1 MNKIITLISTIALS
15 TCFTLDSCAN
25 HPGELSL
32 YEAFADK
39 FMIGTALNTNQV
51 SGRDPE
57 GVKVLKQHFSSIVA
71 ENCMKATFLQ
81 PRQGVF
87 RFDEADRF
95 VEFGEDNGMWIIG
108 HTLIWHSQ
116 LPDWF
121 FVDGDGNDVSRQV
134 LIERMKNH
142 ITTVVSRYKGRVH
155 GWDVVNEAVLDDG
168 SLRKSKFLDIIGE
181 DYIRLA
187 FEFAHAADPQA
198 ELYYNDYSMANPK
211 KREGVVRLVR
221 GLLSGGARVDAI
233 GMQGHV
239 GLSYPTVEAFGNSIE
254 AFAELGVKVM
264 VTELDITVLPTVSEE
279 EGAEISLNHGYRSEL
294 NPYPDTLPEEKA
306 NELYDRYAD
315 FFNLFMTHS
324 DVISRVTL
332 WGISDKDSWR
342 NNWPVKGRRDYPLL
356 FDRQYNAK
364 PIVEVLVSMAHQ
376 K

>member
-1 MNKIITLISTIALS
+1 MLILSACLSPAALAG
-15 TCFTLDSCAN
+15 D
-25 HPGELSL
+25 PGDWSL
-32 YEAFADK
+32 HRAYADK
-39 FMIGTALNTNQV
+39 FIVGTALNIDQIN
-51 SGRDPE
+51 GRDPE
-57 GVKVLKQHFSSIVA
+57 GIGLLKQHFSSIVA
-71 ENCMKATFLQ
+71 ENCMKSCFLQ
-81 PRQGVF
+81 PQEGVF
-87 RFDEADRF
+87 CFDNADRF

-121 FVDGDGNDVSRQV
+121 FVDGEGNDVSREV
-134 LIERMKNH
+134 LIGRMKNH

-155 GWDVVNEAVLDDG
+155 GWDVVNEAILDDG

-198 ELYYNDYSMANPK
+198 ELYYNDYSMANPN
-211 KREGVVRLVR
+211 KRKGVVRLVE
-221 GLLSGGARVDAI
+221 GLLSEGARVDAV
-233 GMQGHV
+233 GMQGHM
-239 GLSYPTVEAFGNSIE
+239 GLSYPAVEAFGSSIE
-254 AFAELGVKVM
+254 AFAKLGVKVM

-279 EGAEISLNHGYRSEL
+279 AGAEVSLNYGYQSKL
-294 NPYPDTLPEEKA
+294 NPYPDGLPEEKA

-315 FFNLFMTHS
+315 FFDLFITHS

-364 PIVEVLVSMAHQ
+364 PIVEVLVNMGKQ
-376 K
+376 